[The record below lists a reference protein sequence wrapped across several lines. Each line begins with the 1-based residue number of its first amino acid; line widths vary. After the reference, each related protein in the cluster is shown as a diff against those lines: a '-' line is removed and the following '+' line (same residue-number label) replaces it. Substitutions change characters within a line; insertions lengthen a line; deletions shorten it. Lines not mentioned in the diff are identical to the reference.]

1 MKKKEKKEKYLKKK
15 KVTGINL
22 TENKQIISDDFL
34 YDSSKNLNE
43 ISDNNVSVLTSP
55 FCYYSI

>member
-1 MKKKEKKEKYLKKK
+1 MKKKRKKRKIFEKK
-15 KVTGINL
+15 KVTGTNL

>member
-15 KVTGINL
+15 IAATNL